1 MRAAVKKAI
10 AFLLAATLGAAAHA
24 AELKVIAAGATR
36 PALTVI
42 IAGYEK
48 STGNKV
54 QVTFASAGSIRA
66 MLAKGEVAD
75 VLILP
80 KENFAEAENEGWVIP
95 GSRADLASVGIG
107 MAVKA
112 GAPVP
117 DISTAEKF
125 KAVLLEAPTI
135 ALMDPARGTSGKHLA
150 EVFTSVGIAEQLKP
164 KSQLQQ
170 EGYVAARVANG
181 EAAIGLHQMS
191 ELLPVPGVT
200 IVGPVPA
207 PYQKTTTY
215 SAGVSA
221 RSYQVPA
228 AKSFVAFATSGE
240 AKAVF
245 RSKGFSD

>member
-1 MRAAVKKAI
+1 MRTVMGFAAAI
-10 AFLLAATLGAAAHA
+10 AIGTAAQAAD
-24 AELKVIAAGATR
+24 LKVLSAGAMRSAMTEIV
-36 PALTVI
+36 AS
-42 IAGYEK
+42 YEK
-48 STGNKV
+48 SSGNKV
-54 QVTFASAGSIRA
+54 GISYASAGSLRA

-107 MAVKA
+107 MVVKA

-125 KAVLLEAPTI
+125 QAVLLAAPSLT
-135 ALMDPARGTSGKHLA
+135 LMDPARGTSGKHLA
-150 EVFTSVGIAEQLKP
+150 EAFANAGIAGQLSA

-170 EGYVAARVANG
+170 EGYVATRVANG

-191 ELLPVPGVT
+191 ELLPVAGVT
-200 IVGPVPA
+200 IVGLVPA

-215 SAGVSA
+215 SGGVAA
-221 RSYQVPA
+221 RSQQVA
-228 AKSFVAFATSGE
+228 LARAFIAFAANAD

-245 RSKGFSD
+245 RGKGFSD